1 VNGLDEIG
9 MSPVDI
15 QLKGGVSKIP
25 RPLSAPFRVWGWL
38 AFLGAFPL
46 ALRFIYEQTVM
57 TWNHGL
63 QMVGWTLVH
72 TYGGL
77 FVLGILAAILM
88 HGWLVAFVVIWV
100 RRRKTQTALLPFGAR
115 TQFVVLGCATAL
127 FYVPYEFWQFVTLE
141 VSGPGQNAAG
151 QLTAAAGQ
159 KQRYLVKTFLRSGV
173 AIDTLGEYDRTALD
187 QACLAGQ
194 VEMARYLISKKA
206 QLDLA
211 PDCRKV
217 AEFAA
222 KMKPLVPAVEEQ
234 SGRLH
239 IPETTIEV
247 TAPAP
252 KVDYSRPKSKP

>member
-1 VNGLDEIG
+1 
-9 MSPVDI
+9 MDI
-15 QLKGGVSKIP
+15 QPNGGVSKAP
-25 RPLSAPFRVWGWL
+25 RPLSVPSRVWGWL
-38 AFLGAFPL
+38 AFAGAFPL
-46 ALRFIYEQTVM
+46 ALRLVYEQTVL

-77 FVLGILAAILM
+77 FVLSILAAVVM
-88 HGWLVAFVVIWV
+88 HGWLLTFLAVWIPL
-100 RRRKTQTALLPFGAR
+100 RITQKASLPFGAW

-127 FYVPYEFWQFVTLE
+127 FYVPYEFWQLATLE

-159 KQRYLVKTFLRSGV
+159 NQQYLVKAFLRSGV
-173 AIDTLGEYDRTALD
+173 AIDTPGQYDRTALD
-187 QACLAGQ
+187 EACLVGQ

-222 KMKPLVPAVEEQ
+222 KMKPPIPAVEEQ
-234 SGRLH
+234 SGRPH
-239 IPETTIEV
+239 IPGTTIEV

-252 KVDYSRPKSKP
+252 QVDYSRPKSKP